1 MKRRRQHAGGYL
13 VVLALVFG
21 AIFFSIITAFI
32 GYVVTEHRLQTLKVH
47 KERALEVAEAGL
59 DYYKWYL
66 AHFPDDLQNGTAT
79 TGPYV
84 HAYEDPEDGPIGE
97 FSLAVEGNMMCDEV
111 SSVDIIATGTV
122 TEAPNVERVIYG
134 RYARPTIAEYAYV
147 INSNVWAGAD
157 RIITGPYHS
166 NGGIRMDGTNYS
178 TVSSGVEDW
187 LCTPAFGCT
196 PTTTQNGVFGAGPN
210 DEYWTYP
217 VPPINFTGISVDLA
231 AMKTKAQSSGRY
243 HAPTNQR
250 GYHVVLRDNGTYDLY
265 RVNSN
270 TLVWGYTTEGGWT
283 HERYIISNETS
294 LGNFSIPDGCP
305 VIFVEDNLWL
315 EGTVTKKVTIAA
327 ANVIDAGVA
336 PSIILENNI
345 IYGGGSTTTTPGLLA
360 IAEDSVLIPLD
371 SPNNMTL
378 YGIFVAQSG
387 RFGRNHYC
395 TDECDSKHPGNEG
408 VSNALD
414 PYVIQNSLTVHGT
427 IVSNQREGTKWSSGG
442 VQTSGYTTRTNSY
455 DRTLVADPP
464 ALTPHTSDTYRFIEW
479 REVQ

>member
-1 MKRRRQHAGGYL
+1 MERHAHERGYL

-32 GYVVTEHRLQTLKVH
+32 GFVVTEHRLQTLKVH

-66 AHFPDDLQNGTAT
+66 SHFPEDLTNGMASS
-79 TGPYV
+79 GPYI
-84 HAYEDPEDGPIGE
+84 HTYEDPEDGPIGQ
-97 FSLAVEGNMMCDEV
+97 FSLGIEGNMMCNEIQ
-111 SSVDIIATGTV
+111 SIDITSTGTV
-122 TEAPNVERVIYG
+122 SAAPNVKRVVYG

-147 INSNVWAGAD
+147 INSNVWAGSD
-157 RIITGPYHS
+157 RVITGPYHS
-166 NGGIRMDGTNYS
+166 NGGVRMDGTNYS
-178 TVSSGVEDW
+178 TVSSGLEDW

-196 PTTTQNGVFGAGPN
+196 PTTTRDGVFGAGPN
-210 DEYWTYP
+210 DEFWSFP
-217 VPPINFTGISVDLA
+217 VPPISFAGISIDLA
-231 AMKTKAQSSGRY
+231 DMKAKAQATGRY

-250 GYHVVLRDNGTYDLY
+250 GYHIVLRNNGTYDLY

-270 TLVWGYTTEGGWT
+270 TLVWGYTTEGGWV

-294 LGNFSIPDGCP
+294 LGNFTIPDGCP

-327 ANVIDAGVA
+327 ANVTTAGVD
-336 PSIILENNI
+336 PTIVLENNI
-345 IYGGGSTTTTPGLLA
+345 VYGAGSGTTTPGLLA

-371 SPNNMTL
+371 SPNAMTL
-378 YGIFVAQSG
+378 YGIFVAQNG

-395 TDECDSKHPGNEG
+395 TDECDSQHSGNEG

-414 PYVIQNSLTVHGT
+414 PYVIQSTLTVHGT
-427 IVSNQREGTKWSSGG
+427 IVSNQREGTKWSSGST
-442 VQTSGYTTRTNSY
+442 QLSGYTTRVNSY
-455 DRTLVADPP
+455 DRTLVTDPP

-479 REVQ
+479 REVE